1 MSIDTTNIQEQV
13 CRLKHN
19 VNKNCPDI
27 LERFREIEASISEDI
42 RTIENTK
49 KKGRSVIPEIMYSD
63 IVKNKIDNK
72 TIESVKRHGTVV
84 IKNVF
89 AREKS
94 EEWFNQLNQYLD
106 QNCYYDHR
114 TCAVHAIS
122 SHTCT

>member
-27 LERFREIEASISEDI
+27 LERFREIEANISEDI
-42 RTIENTK
+42 RTIETTK
-49 KKGRSVIPEIMYSD
+49 QKGRSVIPEIMYSD

-89 AREKS
+89 TREKS
-94 EEWFNQLNQYLD
+94 EEWFYLCFS
-106 QNCYYDHR
+106 NCMK
-114 TCAVHAIS
+114 
-122 SHTCT
+122 